1 MELPVEVV
9 IHNTQLGMKGG
20 HGRLLRICPEGHY
33 EVIIALG
40 ENLHRAL
47 LPVSGTV
54 LIVKDPEDRGTE
66 IVEVER

>member
-20 HGRLLRICPEGHY
+20 HGRLLRICPEGYY

-40 ENLHRAL
+40 ENNHRAL
-47 LPVSGTV
+47 LPVAGSV
-54 LIVKDPEDRGTE
+54 LIVKAPEDRGTE
-66 IVEVER
+66 TVEVER